1 MTNSRYYPPISSLFF
16 LMFCLAYAQGFY
28 TLVESSVWVGFFLT
42 LALPVL
48 FWSFVKPVNNA
59 RELKR
64 IFLLETSF
72 NVLCFLLLTEI
83 IGLGSFDIGMK
94 VFIIAHTVGF
104 LYVQW
109 KKQAHSSFFLSAYL
123 AISIY
128 LWLASGK
135 ETYLNESGSIIL
147 FGTSVPWQLIV
158 LYCAWVLQML
168 LVEYKW
174 VLPKLT
180 LLITQTASIAIA
192 IYADDFFHARIVTSS
207 HLMFLSLCFH
217 MKDRDW
223 GGHNFMV
230 APTLS
235 KHIIKPQ
242 VQYGLTATLVVISGC
257 TSFSLFFW
265 R

>member
-1 MTNSRYYPPISSLFF
+1 MTNSPYYPPLSSLLF
-16 LMFCLAYAQGFY
+16 LLFCLLYAQGFY
-28 TLVESSVWVGFFLT
+28 SLVESSVWVGFFLT
-42 LALPVL
+42 IILPALLWPL
-48 FWSFVKPVNNA
+48 VKPVDNA

-64 IFLLETSF
+64 IFFLETSF
-72 NVLCFLLLTEI
+72 NLLCFMLLTELI
-83 IGLGSFDIGMK
+83 SLESFDKGMMA
-94 VFIIAHTVGF
+94 FIIAHTIGF

-109 KKQAHSSFFLSAYL
+109 KKQAHASFFLSAYL

-128 LWLASGK
+128 VWLAGSK
-135 ETYLNESGSIIL
+135 QTYLDDSGSIIL

-192 IYADDFFHARIVTSS
+192 IFADDFFHARIVTSS

-223 GGHNFMV
+223 GGSNFMV
-230 APTLS
+230 APNLTR
-235 KHIIKPQ
+235 HIITPNA
-242 VQYGLTATLVVISGC
+242 QYGITATLVVISGV
-257 TSFSLFFW
+257 TSFSLFF
-265 R
+265 